1 MQGITP
7 RETSFGI
14 WEAHDGEK
22 NGTRLAWNMYFQE
35 KLSSWLLQQHK
46 DSHTYVHFSLGST
59 TSSRFQKQE
68 NLLKLNKVT
77 TVWILPAV
85 PLNLWTKQLSDPRCK
100 VHTNWGYKVFFVS
113 QDSLNP
119 ISARTSGLVS
129 LAANNLPPH
138 RGIWKSITHF
148 MKEINI
154 DQVISY
160 SLKLLHKSQS
170 NGL

>member
-14 WEAHDGEK
+14 WEAHDG
-22 NGTRLAWNMYFQE
+22 E

-77 TVWILPAV
+77 TV
-85 PLNLWTKQLSDPRCK
+85 
-100 VHTNWGYKVFFVS
+100 
-113 QDSLNP
+113 
-119 ISARTSGLVS
+119 
-129 LAANNLPPH
+129 
-138 RGIWKSITHF
+138 
-148 MKEINI
+148 
-154 DQVISY
+154 
-160 SLKLLHKSQS
+160 
-170 NGL
+170 